1 MVGVD
6 VILDHIGAS
15 YIIYCSAPFSF
26 ICLLEIMGKEKE
38 IGLGFAIY
46 LIWITMYHYCA
57 LFFSSILGALR
68 LR

>member
-1 MVGVD
+1 MAGVD

-38 IGLGFAIY
+38 IGLGLAIY
-46 LIWITMYHYCA
+46 PI
-57 LFFSSILGALR
+57 
-68 LR
+68 